1 MTRRLCTICVRGG
14 SKGVPKKNSRL
25 LNGKP
30 LIAYSIEQAAKSG
43 YFSDIAVSS
52 DSEEL
57 LTLAKAAGATIL
69 VERPAEMATD
79 VAPKIPVIRHCYLSA
94 EKSSGRTYSVVCDL
108 DATSPLRWVQDIKD
122 AVDLLETKNASNV
135 ITGMPAR
142 RSPYF
147 NLVEAFPDG
156 TISVSKKLEKPIIRR
171 QDAPK
176 CWDMN
181 ASIYVWKSEV
191 LRNSDALFQP
201 GTMLHEMPEERSIDI
216 DTELDFKIV
225 NFIMTER
232 LGSEEAYF

>member
-14 SKGVPKKNSRL
+14 SKGVPQKNSRL

-30 LIAYSIEQAAKSG
+30 LIAYSVEQAAKSG
-43 YFSDIAVSS
+43 YFADIAVSS
-52 DSEEL
+52 DSDEL
-57 LTLAKAAGATIL
+57 LALAKDAGATLL
-69 VERPAEMATD
+69 VHRPAELATD
-79 VAPKIPVIRHCYLSA
+79 FAPKIPVIRHCYLAA
-94 EKSSGRTYSVVCDL
+94 EKSTGNSYSVVCDL
-108 DATSPLRWVQDIKD
+108 DATSPLRWIEDIRN
-122 AVDLLETKNASNV
+122 AVDLLESKKASNV

-156 TISVSKKLEKPIIRR
+156 TISVSKKLEKPVVRR

-191 LRNSDALFQP
+191 LLNSDLLFQP
-201 GTMLHEMPEERSIDI
+201 GTLLYEMPEERSLDI

-232 LGSEEAYF
+232 LGSEGKCV